1 MAWTPPPP
9 RAGHPYFMYE
19 SIFAQPGAI
28 RLVVRNN
35 GDTLELAASR
45 LRTMERVLLL
55 GIGTS
60 WHAALVGEVLFRKV
74 GGWGYR
80 ARALHSFEFKNYCP
94 DPDPTTGV
102 VVLTHRGTKRF
113 SLEALEKAKGGGGV
127 GVVIT
132 GKGSGE
138 GTTAADHVLTT
149 VDQER
154 SGAHTVSYTTALALL
169 VALAG
174 AIGGHEAEARELE
187 GVPDEVAMLLGQESW
202 DELAARFKDRRR
214 YYFVGGGP
222 NVATAY
228 EAALKMSETNHSQ
241 AQGFQVEQ
249 FLHGPWI
256 GLESEDLVVVIAPP
270 GPSYERCLTVARVA
284 REVGAPVLAL
294 VQEGDKEIAPLS
306 AYVIEL
312 PGVSEWLTPILS
324 VVPLQLF
331 AYFLAVHRGINPDTL
346 RRDQEVYARAHAT
359 FNL

>member
-35 GDTLELAASR
+35 RDTLELAASR
-45 LRTMERVLLL
+45 LRAMERILLL

-60 WHAALVGEVLFRKV
+60 WHAALTGEILFQQL
-74 GGWGYR
+74 GGLGYR
-80 ARALHSFEFKNYCP
+80 ARALHSFEFRNYCP
-94 DPDPTTGV
+94 DPDPKTGV
-102 VVLTHRGTKRF
+102 VVVTHRGTKRF
-113 SLEALEKAKGGGGV
+113 SLEALQKAKAGGGV
-127 GVVIT
+127 GVAIT

-138 GTTAADHVLTT
+138 GTTAADHILTT
-149 VDQER
+149 VEQEP
-154 SGAHTVSYTTALALL
+154 SGAHTVSYTAALALL

-174 AIGGHEAEARELE
+174 AIGGHEAAARELE

-202 DELAARFKDRRR
+202 EELAARFKDRRR
-214 YYFVGGGP
+214 YYFIGGGP
-222 NVATAY
+222 NAATAY
-228 EAALKMSETNHSQ
+228 EAALKMSECNYTQ

-256 GLESEDLVVVIAPP
+256 GLEPEDLVVVIAPP
-270 GPSYERCLTVARVA
+270 GPSYERGLTVARVA
-284 REVGAPVLAL
+284 REIGAPVLAL
-294 VQEGDKEIAPLS
+294 VEEGDKEIASLS
-306 AYVIEL
+306 EYVIEL
-312 PGVSEWLTPILS
+312 PAVSEWLTPILA

-359 FNL
+359 FKL